1 MGGANGGYF
10 IGQQQQPQQQKNQ
23 SNIPMGMHLHN
34 PHPQH
39 QHQHH
44 QVPSATVPGQP
55 PPPPR
60 GVGYFPTTNGPPAN
74 LMVNSQYP
82 NTFLF
87 NCYPGVAN
95 GWAGV
100 PLISTAKRRPPRKSS
115 NGNNAYKSIDV
126 KEFASGSSAMSKL
139 ALHAHGAPLILSGG
153 GSGLQG
159 GGGGCGEGANVS
171 AAGIMCG
178 PRHASNMS
186 GRLPMRYRN
195 KSNQNAH
202 RVQQQQ
208 HQQLNGGQRVP
219 QSSDTVNRHC
229 DRGFQFLTD
238 ENSSIFSNSS
248 GSCSSSTTTADSSSM
263 AAEACLPR
271 IIKPRKRRKKERK
284 PGSNGPGDSREE
296 EIERTEDSQDLS
308 SKTSEED
315 FEDDEVL
322 VSDFTTSCSCR
333 LCDPHSHIWSFPMG
347 RVCSLESDSFAVD
360 QQSPAAATGQS
371 GISDLYLQTM
381 TRRDGGKDVG
391 VIGGNRQNQ
400 QRNEWRGSAQQ
411 QQQQFERNPLVL
423 MDDLCDNKLF
433 NGNSESNS
441 LSMDD
446 NNPHR
451 YVNGEVLFG
460 RWPGAVVDQGSNAG
474 ANMNTKCVAL
484 SDEDSVDSFSCANVF
499 GIGPTPVAGDDLLM
513 LGSNNHNNNFCGMPG
528 APMAGHDEEEELLI
542 ENLANLLNV
551 SNGPEETAKSHR
563 RLMPTQLPVHCETN
577 SDSSG
582 VSSAS
587 DCGSVFGE
595 CYSPLVNLG
604 SPPSMAFNFSIKAAA
619 LPIGNNG
626 LLAEEPTRTIAELLA
641 AGHHREEEELK
652 HQQHLQQQHILNCLD
667 MDWYRA
673 ATTNRR
679 LLLPYSN
686 N

>member
-1 MGGANGGYF
+1 MG
-10 IGQQQQPQQQKNQ
+10 QQQKNQ
-23 SNIPMGMHLHN
+23 SSLPMGMHLHS
-34 PHPQH
+34 PHPPH
-39 QHQHH
+39 QPHPHHH
-44 QVPSATVPGQP
+44 QVPSATVPG
-55 PPPPR
+55 PPPR
-60 GVGYFPTTNGPPAN
+60 GVGYFPTTNGPPPAN
-74 LMVNSQYP
+74 LIGSAMVNSQYP

-87 NCYPGVAN
+87 NCYPGGVAN

-100 PLISTAKRRPPRKSS
+100 PLISTAKRRPPRKSHNANS
-115 NGNNAYKSIDV
+115 AYKSIDV
-126 KEFASGSSAMSKL
+126 KEFASGSSSAMSKL

-153 GSGLQG
+153 ANGLQ
-159 GGGGCGEGANVS
+159 GGGCGEGVNVS
-171 AAGIMCG
+171 AGIMCG
-178 PRHASNMS
+178 PRHANNMS

-208 HQQLNGGQRVP
+208 FQQLNGGQRVP

-229 DRGFQFLTD
+229 DRGFQFNTD
-238 ENSSIFSNSS
+238 ENSSIFSTSS
-248 GSCSSSTTTADSSSM
+248 GSCSSSTTSTATADSGIM

-284 PGSNGPGDSREE
+284 PGSVGAGDSREE
-296 EIERTEDSQDLS
+296 EIDRTEDSQDLS

-347 RVCSLESDSFAVD
+347 RVCSLEKDSFAVD
-360 QQSPAAATGQS
+360 QQSS
-371 GISDLYLQTM
+371 ISDLYLHTM
-381 TRRDGGKDVG
+381 TRRNGGKDVG

-411 QQQQFERNPLVL
+411 QQEHQQQFQRHPLV

-441 LSMDD
+441 LGLEDN

-460 RWPGAVVDQGSNAG
+460 RWPGAVVDQGG
-474 ANMNTKCVAL
+474 ANMNSKCVAL
-484 SDEDSVDSFSCANVF
+484 SDEESVDSFSCANVF
-499 GIGPTPVAGDDLLM
+499 GMGATPVAAGDDLLM
-513 LGSNNHNNNFCGMPG
+513 LGSDNNDNFCGIRG
-528 APMAGHDEEEELLI
+528 AAMADEEEELLI

-551 SNGPEETAKSHR
+551 SNGPEETATSHR
-563 RLMPTQLPVHCETN
+563 RHLPTQLPVHCETN

-619 LPIGNNG
+619 LPIGHNG
-626 LLAEEPTRTIAELLA
+626 LLAEEQLLA
-641 AGHHREEEELK
+641 AGHHREVDVEEEQRQ
-652 HQQHLQQQHILNCLD
+652 QQHHLQQQQHILNCLD